1 MRTSPPTLILAS
13 TSAYRRELLQ
23 RLGRP
28 FLVERPDV
36 VETALAGESPSNR
49 AVRLAKAKS
58 DAVAQ
63 RHPQAL
69 VIGSDQVCAHGAV
82 VLDKPGSRAEQE
94 RQLAAL
100 SGSSA
105 EFYTAVCLR
114 SVSREYCFE
123 HLDLTRCVFR
133 QLTAAQIA
141 TYAANEPAL
150 DCAGGF
156 KVEGLGISLL
166 ERVETQDPTAL
177 VGLPLIAL
185 CAGLER
191 FSASAPT
198 R

>member
-1 MRTSPPTLILAS
+1 LPTVAPTLILAS
-13 TSAYRRELLQ
+13 TSPYRRELLQ

-28 FLVERPDV
+28 FLIERPDV
-36 VETALAGESPSNR
+36 VETALGSESPAQR
-49 AVRLAKAKS
+49 AVRLAKAKAE
-58 DAVAQ
+58 AVAQ
-63 RHPQAL
+63 RHPEAL
-69 VIGSDQVCAHGAV
+69 VIGSDQVCAHGAQV
-82 VLDKPGSRAEQE
+82 IEKPGSRSEQE

-105 EFYTAVCLR
+105 AFYTAVCLR
-114 SVSREYCFE
+114 AAAREYCFE
-123 HLDLTRCVFR
+123 HMDLTRCVFR
-133 QLTAAQIA
+133 ELTAAQI
-141 TYAANEPAL
+141 TDYAEREPAL

-166 ERVETQDPTAL
+166 ARVETQDPTAL

-191 FSASAPT
+191 FLASAPA